1 MKRDGLTCSAYIV
14 PELVRMILGK
24 KSKLPKI
31 FYPSRNLISYYDK
44 KKAIEKAIIS
54 RYNKENTHGMMLPD
68 SNNFEKYY
76 EDIKK
81 EVSKI
86 YDNHNLKKFGIHPEL
101 LSLYES
107 NKINIRL
114 IKK

>member
-1 MKRDGLTCSAYIV
+1 
-14 PELVRMILGK
+14 
-24 KSKLPKI
+24 
-31 FYPSRNLISYYDK
+31 
-44 KKAIEKAIIS
+44 
-54 RYNKENTHGMMLPD
+54 MMLPD

-86 YDNHNLKKFGIHPEL
+86 YDNYNLKKFGIHPEL
-101 LSLYES
+101 LSLYQS

-114 IKK
+114 IKNK